1 MYTPTFQLTHT
12 IVKDLIKIELAIKEI
27 RTTPLPQDS
36 KVQIE
41 QDMNATSIYHIAK
54 LAGISLKEEEAADIA
69 SGETIPA
76 PGSETVLL
84 SNYRSTSDFIYAST
98 KDPYLSLSS
107 STLLHINKLL
117 LNTAV
122 ESWEVGRF
130 RTLGDTIQS
139 AYDPWASH
147 APTSIEIKDPA
158 QYYTSVLSWFSN
170 KRHPIHPMLK
180 IGVVVYELFAY
191 YPFVAGNQITMIAI
205 SELLYER
212 SPLSLRGFFPVSRVF
227 HLNEKELL
235 EALIDTRDN
244 GGDQTRWL
252 ERFVNAVA
260 SDLTSLKNDVV
271 KATEKK
277 IYAYKKKLADL
288 NPRQK
293 KFLEQLVFRP
303 KLSRKDYVEMT
314 GVSSMTA
321 YRDISEL
328 IDRDLVVQKGGG
340 RSTHYVLPEKNEET
354 MEESDL
360 RPRKVV
366 KVIGDYDSVMSSE
379 SEYPSNRLADFDG
392 FPSS

>member
-1 MYTPTFQLTHT
+1 MYTPTFDLTHT
-12 IVKDLIKIELAIKEI
+12 MVKDLIKLELAIKEI
-27 RTTPLPQDS
+27 RTTPLPQES
-36 KVQIE
+36 KDQIE
-41 QDMNATSIYHIAK
+41 QQMDAKSIYHVAK
-54 LAGISLKEEEAADIA
+54 LAGISLKEEDAADIA

-107 STLLHINKLL
+107 SILLHINKLL

-139 AYDPWASH
+139 AFDTWTNH
-147 APTSIEIKDPA
+147 APKTIDIKDPA
-158 QYYTSVLSWFSN
+158 QYYTSVLSWFIN

-191 YPFVAGNQITMIAI
+191 YPFVAGNQITIIAM

-212 SPLSLRGFFPVSRVF
+212 SSLSLKGFFPVSRVF

-235 EALIDTRDN
+235 EALIDTREN

-277 IYAYKKKLADL
+277 IYAHKKKMADL

-293 KFLEQLVFRP
+293 KFLEQLSY
-303 KLSRKDYVEMT
+303 KHKMSRKDFVEMT

-328 IDRDLVVQKGGG
+328 LDRDLIIQKGGG
-340 RSTHYVLPEKNEET
+340 RSTHYVLPEKKEET
-354 MEESDL
+354 LEEAEA
-360 RPRKVV
+360 RPRNVIR
-366 KVIGDYDSVMSSE
+366 VIGDYDSVMSPHHDDDDDS
-379 SEYPSNRLADFDG
+379 ADGYGVF
-392 FPSS
+392 